1 MADETATPAAD
12 GAPEEPERAPQQA
25 EAAAPASAASASPA
39 PTAAAAPSAETTDSG
54 DADDATGDGSRADG
68 GGDSKAGE
76 DGASADAAE
85 RRLSAV
91 KRIARDRRAIA
102 GVAALLC
109 VIAGVVG
116 SLLATRPLVRED
128 EGKARERFD
137 ASAAEIASKLNLA
150 AQREEDLTIAA
161 STFFAS
167 NSKSSPTQL
176 NAWTTWAHVLRRYPE
191 LQRLALVPLV
201 HSSQLSAFAA
211 QVGAHRPQ
219 RGTTAAAVAESF
231 GAAVSVVRT
240 AAAAAE
246 SSGATDAGALTQSS
260 QTTTAAGEPP
270 TTTSGATA
278 PIATAEPPVP
288 VTVVPATESSAS
300 AGESSSA
307 GASSS
312 AAASSAASAL
322 AAAKAALNIVPAGDR
337 PFYCLTAGEVVKGRA
352 PHVPTGL
359 DYCARGQSL
368 LAARDSGHAIVKPLA
383 RRRGALEVWTPVYRG
398 VATPPSRAAR
408 IGAFVGWLR
417 EVLRPGV
424 LAQQALAG
432 HPGYALRLR
441 YGRGVA
447 AIAAAG
453 SPPAEAQTA
462 ASRLRNGWSVQSFG
476 PAATLTLLSDG
487 HAAWALAAGVLLSLL
502 IGLAILSFGAVRR
515 GPVEPAPRVQSAAPS
530 PPQTTEVL
538 YDPLTGVPA
547 RALTLDR
554 AGRMLAR
561 AGRQSGVLAGALLI
575 DIDWFKDV
583 NEKLGR
589 QAGDQLLQI
598 VAQRLENAMRAQD
611 TVGRLGDDKFLVLV
625 ETSASGVRPDALAQ
639 RVIEALHRPIELQ
652 SFGPSFFMTAS
663 IGVAFG
669 RYEAA
674 EDLLRDAELAL
685 KSAKAAGKDR
695 YTLFNASM
703 RSVIEGRGVL
713 EAELNAALQDGQL
726 FLLYQPIWDMG
737 TRYVAAVEALLRWR
751 HPKRGVLGPE
761 EFVPL
766 AEESGLIVPIG
777 RWALEEAC
785 NRAAAWEVA
794 GERIG
799 VCVKVSDKQLNRE
812 GFVTDVRRAL
822 QQSGLQP
829 SRLTLEISETA
840 VMHDVTLAG
849 ERLAEIKQLGVK
861 VSIDDFGAS
870 GYAYHSDLRRLPLD
884 SLRVDRG
891 SLAASDDEAYRN
903 WLLEAILIV
912 GRELSLAVVAKGV
925 DSQEQAGALR
935 AMGCTMAQGLFMGEP
950 VSAEGVANLFRAEL
964 PIIPTPPTPMPTQ
977 SMATSM
983 PPAGVA
989 AQTMGAPIQPGAMP
1003 TQPLSSPPRDP
1014 LA

>member
-1 MADETATPAAD
+1 
-12 GAPEEPERAPQQA
+12 
-25 EAAAPASAASASPA
+25 
-39 PTAAAAPSAETTDSG
+39 
-54 DADDATGDGSRADG
+54 
-68 GGDSKAGE
+68 
-76 DGASADAAE
+76 
-85 RRLSAV
+85 
-91 KRIARDRRAIA
+91 
-102 GVAALLC
+102 
-109 VIAGVVG
+109 
-116 SLLATRPLVRED
+116 
-128 EGKARERFD
+128 
-137 ASAAEIASKLNLA
+137 
-150 AQREEDLTIAA
+150 
-161 STFFAS
+161 
-167 NSKSSPTQL
+167 
-176 NAWTTWAHVLRRYPE
+176 
-191 LQRLALVPLV
+191 
-201 HSSQLSAFAA
+201 
-211 QVGAHRPQ
+211 
-219 RGTTAAAVAESF
+219 
-231 GAAVSVVRT
+231 
-240 AAAAAE
+240 
-246 SSGATDAGALTQSS
+246 
-260 QTTTAAGEPP
+260 
-270 TTTSGATA
+270 
-278 PIATAEPPVP
+278 
-288 VTVVPATESSAS
+288 VPAI
-300 AGESSSA
+300 ESSSA
-307 GASSS
+307 VTESPSSV
-312 AAASSAASAL
+312 AASSAASTL
-322 AAAKAALNIVPAGDR
+322 EAAKAALNIVPAGDR
-337 PFYCLTAGEVVKGRA
+337 PFYCLTAAEVVRGSA
-352 PHVPTGL
+352 PHAPTGL

-368 LAARDSGHAIVKPLA
+368 LAARESGRAIVKPLA
-383 RRRGALEVWTPVYRG
+383 RRHGALEVWTPVYRG
-398 VATPPSRAAR
+398 VATPPSGGAR

-417 EVLRPGV
+417 EVLRPGM
-424 LAQQALAG
+424 LAQQALAS

-441 YGRGVA
+441 YGAGAA
-447 AIAAAG
+447 AIAAVG
-453 SPPAEAQTA
+453 SPPAEAQA
-462 ASRLRNGWSVQSFG
+462 AVSRLRNGWGVQSFG

-487 HAAWALAAGVLLSLL
+487 RAAWALAAGVLLSLL
-502 IGLAILSFGAVRR
+502 IGLAILAFGVRR
-515 GPVEPAPRVQSAAPS
+515 GPVEPTPRVQSAPP
-530 PPQTTEVL
+530 PPQPQATEVL

-575 DIDWFKDV
+575 DVDWFKDV

-589 QAGDQLLQI
+589 EAGDQLLQI
-598 VAQRLENAMRAQD
+598 VAQRLENAMRSQD

-639 RVIEALHRPIELQ
+639 RVIEALHRPVELE

-674 EDLLRDAELAL
+674 DDLLRDAELAL

-726 FLLYQPIWDMG
+726 FLLYEPIWDMG

-751 HPKRGVLGPE
+751 HPKRGVLSPE
-761 EFVPL
+761 EFMPL

-812 GFVTDVRRAL
+812 GFVTDIRRAL

-861 VSIDDFGAS
+861 VAIDDFGAS

-935 AMGCTMAQGLFMGEP
+935 GMGCTMAQGLFMGEP
-950 VSAEGVANLFRAEL
+950 VSAEGVAGLFRAEL
-964 PIIPTPPTPMPTQ
+964 PVISTPPTPMPTQ
-977 SMATSM
+977 
-983 PPAGVA
+983 P
-989 AQTMGAPIQPGAMP
+989 MGAPMQPTAVPTQAAAMP
-1003 TQPLSSPPRDP
+1003 TQPMGAPTQPTGAPSSPPRDP